1 MKLWE
6 ILKSIWKDVNA
17 MATVKTL
24 GILIGSTIISILI
37 TYEFFDLLFPEFT
50 QGLAVRI
57 TRVSMFL
64 ALSWAW
70 DRFAVPEVNTIEE
83 LKKGNIAYAIFISSF
98 TIGLAVV
105 CASI

>member
-1 MKLWE
+1 MKIIE
-6 ILKSIWKDVNA
+6 ILKAIWKDVNS
-17 MATVKTL
+17 MATLKTI
-24 GILIGSTIISILI
+24 GILIAATILSVVI

-70 DRFAVPEVNTIEE
+70 DRFAVPEINTIEE
-83 LKKGNIAYAIFISSF
+83 LKKGNVAYAIFISSF
-98 TIGLAVV
+98 TIGLAWV

>member
-1 MKLWE
+1 MKLWK